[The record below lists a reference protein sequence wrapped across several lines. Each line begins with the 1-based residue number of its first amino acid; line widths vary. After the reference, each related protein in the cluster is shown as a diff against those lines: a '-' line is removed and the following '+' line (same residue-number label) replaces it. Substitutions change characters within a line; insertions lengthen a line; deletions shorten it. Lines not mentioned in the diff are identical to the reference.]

1 MEYSIQKLEK
11 STVEISISIDKAE
24 WTNYIQEAYNKNKF
38 RYTLEG
44 FRKGKV
50 PFNVLVKR
58 YGIEVFF
65 EDAMDIAMQKA
76 YGEVLQK
83 EKLDPV
89 SRPDVD
95 INVVDEDSLKFT
107 IRVANYP
114 EFEVAPYTGLTFK
127 KVVNKV
133 KKAEIDAEINR
144 ELEAR
149 RPIVTV
155 TDRAVQDGDMITLD
169 YSGAVDGVKFEGG
182 TAEDQALTIGS
193 KQFIPGFEEQ
203 LIGKEIGVQCDINVT
218 FPAEYHA
225 ADLAGK
231 EAVFTCTVKEIKTKQ
246 EVALDDEFA
255 KDLGFDKL
263 SEYKADVK
271 ARLQKKADENAINE
285 ENEAIL
291 TSIVDATN
299 IDIPDCMIEEELDR
313 FVANMKQNMAQY
325 GLKFEDYLTYAQT
338 TEEAIRQD
346 RKDAAIKELKI
357 GMVIEAIVKKENLV
371 PTKEDFD
378 AEIKKMAES
387 QGMTEEEF
395 AKNADERTYNYMMT
409 RLMDEKL
416 IAFLR
421 ANNVLEEKKSTKKAT
436 DKATDAE

>member
-11 STVEISISIDKAE
+11 STVEISISIEKAE
-24 WTNYIQEAYNKNKF
+24 WENYIKEAYNKNKF
-38 RYTLEG
+38 RYALEG

-65 EDAMDIAMQKA
+65 EDAMDIAMSKA
-76 YGEVLQK
+76 YGEILEK

-89 SRPDVD
+89 SRPQVD
-95 INVVDEDSLKFT
+95 INIVDAEGLKFS
-107 IRVANYP
+107 IGVALYP

-144 ELEAR
+144 ELEGNAR
-149 RPIVTV
+149 FINV

-169 YSGAVDGVKFEGG
+169 YSGAIDGVKFEGG
-182 TAEDQALTIGS
+182 TAQDQALTIGS
-193 KQFIPGFEEQ
+193 NQFIPGFEAQ
-203 LIGKEIGVQCDINVT
+203 LIGKEIGVECDINVT
-218 FPAEYHA
+218 FPTEYHA

-231 EAVFTCTVKEIKTKQ
+231 DAVFTCTVKEIKVK
-246 EVALDDEFA
+246 ELPALDDEFA

-263 SEYKADVK
+263 ADYKADVK
-271 ARLQKKADENAINE
+271 ARLQKKADEEAITKENE
-285 ENEAIL
+285 EIL
-291 TSIVDATN
+291 STIVDATV

-313 FVANMKQNMAQY
+313 FVGNMKANMAQY

-338 TEEAIRQD
+338 TEEEIRKE
-346 RKDAAIKELKI
+346 RKEATTKELKV
-357 GMVIEAIVKKENLV
+357 GMVMEAIIKKENLV

-387 QGMTEEEF
+387 QGMSEEEF

-421 ANNVLEEKKSTKKAT
+421 ANNAIEEKKASKKA
-436 DKATDAE
+436 ADAE

>member
-11 STVEISISIDKAE
+11 STVEISISIEKAE
-24 WTNYIQEAYNKNKF
+24 WENYIKEAYNKNKF
-38 RYTLEG
+38 RYALEG

-65 EDAMDIAMQKA
+65 EDAMDIAMGKA
-76 YGEVLQK
+76 YSEILEK

-89 SRPDVD
+89 SRPQVD
-95 INVVDEDSLKFT
+95 INVVDAEGLKFS
-107 IRVANYP
+107 IGVALYP

-144 ELEAR
+144 ELEGNAR
-149 RPIVTV
+149 FINV

-169 YSGAVDGVKFEGG
+169 YSGAIDGVKFEGG
-182 TAEDQALTIGS
+182 TAQDQALTIGS
-193 KQFIPGFEEQ
+193 NQFIPGFEAQ
-203 LIGKEIGVQCDINVT
+203 LIGKEIGVECDITVT
-218 FPAEYHA
+218 FPTEYHA

-231 EAVFTCTVKEIKTKQ
+231 DAVFTCTVKEIKVK
-246 EVALDDEFA
+246 ELPALDDEFA

-263 SEYKADVK
+263 ADYKADVK
-271 ARLQKKADENAINE
+271 ARLQKKADEEAITKENE
-285 ENEAIL
+285 EIL
-291 TSIVDATN
+291 STIVDATV

-313 FVANMKQNMAQY
+313 FVGNMKANMAQY

-338 TEEAIRQD
+338 TEEEIRKE
-346 RKDAAIKELKI
+346 RKEASTKELKV
-357 GMVIEAIVKKENLV
+357 GMVMEAIIKKENLV

-387 QGMTEEEF
+387 QGMSEEEF

-421 ANNVLEEKKSTKKAT
+421 ANNAIEEKKSSKKA
-436 DKATDAE
+436 ADAE

>member
-1 MEYSIQKLEK
+1 MEYSIQKLAK
-11 STVEISISIDKAE
+11 SSVEISISIEKEE

-58 YGIEVFF
+58 YGVEVFF
-65 EDAMDIAMQKA
+65 EDAMDIAMSKT

-89 SRPDVD
+89 SRPEVDV
-95 INVVDEDSLKFT
+95 NVVDADGLKFT
-107 IRVANYP
+107 VGVALYP

-127 KVVNKV
+127 KVVAKV

-144 ELEAR
+144 ELEGNAR
-149 RPIVTV
+149 FINV
-155 TDRAVQDGDMITLD
+155 TDRAVQNGDMIVLD

-182 TAEDQALTIGS
+182 TAQDYSLTIGS
-193 KQFIPGFEEQ
+193 NSFIPGFEDQ
-203 LIGKEIGVQCDINVT
+203 LIGKEIGVESDINVT
-218 FPAEYHA
+218 FPTEYHA

-231 EAVFTCTVKEIKTKQ
+231 EAVFTCTVKEIKVK
-246 EVALDDEFA
+246 EVPALDDEFA

-263 SEYKADVK
+263 TEYKADVK
-271 ARLQKKADENAINE
+271 ARLLKKAEENAINE

-291 TSIVDATN
+291 TAIVDATE

-313 FVANMKQNMAQY
+313 FVNNMKANMAQY
-325 GLKFEDYLTYAQT
+325 GLKFDDYLKYAQT
-338 TEEAIRQD
+338 TEEDIRKE
-346 RKDAAIKELKI
+346 RKDAATKELKI

-387 QGMTEEEF
+387 QGMSEEEF

-421 ANNVLEEKKSTKKAT
+421 ANNTLEEKKATKKV
-436 DKATDAE
+436 TDAE

>member
-11 STVEISISIDKAE
+11 STVEISVSIEKAE
-24 WTNYIQEAYNKNKF
+24 WENYIKEAYNKNKF
-38 RYTLEG
+38 RYALEG

-65 EDAMDIAMQKA
+65 EDAMDIAMGKA
-76 YGEVLQK
+76 YSEILEK

-89 SRPDVD
+89 SRPQVD
-95 INVVDEDSLKFT
+95 INVVDAEGLKFS
-107 IRVANYP
+107 IGVALYP

-144 ELEAR
+144 ELEGNAR
-149 RPIVTV
+149 FINV

-169 YSGAVDGVKFEGG
+169 YSGAIDGVKFEGG
-182 TAEDQALTIGS
+182 TAQDQALTIGS
-193 KQFIPGFEEQ
+193 NQFIPGFEAQ
-203 LIGKEIGVQCDINVT
+203 LIGKEIGVECDITVT
-218 FPAEYHA
+218 FPTEYHA
-225 ADLAGK
+225 TDLAGK
-231 EAVFTCTVKEIKTKQ
+231 DAVFTCTVKEIKVK
-246 EVALDDEFA
+246 ELPALDDEFA

-263 SEYKADVK
+263 ADYKADVK
-271 ARLQKKADENAINE
+271 ARLQKKADEEAITKENE
-285 ENEAIL
+285 EIL
-291 TSIVDATN
+291 STIVDATV

-313 FVANMKQNMAQY
+313 FVGNMKANMAQY
-325 GLKFEDYLTYAQT
+325 GLKFEDYLAYAQT
-338 TEEAIRQD
+338 TEEEIRKE
-346 RKDAAIKELKI
+346 RKEASTKELKV
-357 GMVIEAIVKKENLV
+357 GMVMEAIIKKENLV

-387 QGMTEEEF
+387 QGMSEEEF

-421 ANNVLEEKKSTKKAT
+421 ANNAIEEKKASKKA
-436 DKATDAE
+436 ADAE

>member
-11 STVEISISIDKAE
+11 STVEISVSIEKAE
-24 WTNYIQEAYNKNKF
+24 WENYIKEAYNKNKF
-38 RYTLEG
+38 RYALEG

-65 EDAMDIAMQKA
+65 EDAMDIAMGKA
-76 YGEVLQK
+76 YSEILEK

-89 SRPDVD
+89 SRPQVD
-95 INVVDEDSLKFT
+95 INVVDAEGLKFS
-107 IRVANYP
+107 IGVALYP

-144 ELEAR
+144 ELEGNAR
-149 RPIVTV
+149 FINV

-169 YSGAVDGVKFEGG
+169 YSGAIDGVKFEGG
-182 TAEDQALTIGS
+182 TAQDQALTIGS
-193 KQFIPGFEEQ
+193 NQFIPGFEAQ
-203 LIGKEIGVQCDINVT
+203 LIGKEIGVECDITVT
-218 FPAEYHA
+218 FPTEYHA
-225 ADLAGK
+225 TDLAGK
-231 EAVFTCTVKEIKTKQ
+231 DAVFTCTVKEIKVK
-246 EVALDDEFA
+246 ELPALDDEFA

-263 SEYKADVK
+263 ADYKADVK
-271 ARLQKKADENAINE
+271 ARLQKKADEEAITKENE
-285 ENEAIL
+285 EIL
-291 TSIVDATN
+291 STIVDATV

-313 FVANMKQNMAQY
+313 FVGNMKANMAQY

-338 TEEAIRQD
+338 TEEEIRKE
-346 RKDAAIKELKI
+346 RKEASTKELKV
-357 GMVIEAIVKKENLV
+357 GMVMEAIIKKENLV

-387 QGMTEEEF
+387 QGMSEEEF

-421 ANNVLEEKKSTKKAT
+421 ANNAIEEKKASKKA
-436 DKATDAE
+436 ADAE

>member
-11 STVEISISIDKAE
+11 STVEISVSIEKAE
-24 WTNYIQEAYNKNKF
+24 WENYIKEAYNKNKF
-38 RYTLEG
+38 RYALEG

-65 EDAMDIAMQKA
+65 EDAMDIAMGKA
-76 YGEVLQK
+76 YSEILEK

-89 SRPDVD
+89 SRPQVD
-95 INVVDEDSLKFT
+95 INVVDAEGLKFS
-107 IRVANYP
+107 IGVALYP

-144 ELEAR
+144 ELEGNAR
-149 RPIVTV
+149 FINV

-169 YSGAVDGVKFEGG
+169 YSGAIDGVKFEGG
-182 TAEDQALTIGS
+182 TAQDQALTIGS
-193 KQFIPGFEEQ
+193 NQFIPGFEAQ
-203 LIGKEIGVQCDINVT
+203 LIGKEIGVECDITVT
-218 FPAEYHA
+218 FPTEYHA

-231 EAVFTCTVKEIKTKQ
+231 DAVFTCTVKEIKVK
-246 EVALDDEFA
+246 ELPALDDEFA

-263 SEYKADVK
+263 ADYKADVK
-271 ARLQKKADENAINE
+271 ARLQKKADEEAITKENE
-285 ENEAIL
+285 EIL
-291 TSIVDATN
+291 STIVDATV

-313 FVANMKQNMAQY
+313 FVGNMKANMAQY

-338 TEEAIRQD
+338 TEEEIRKE
-346 RKDAAIKELKI
+346 RKEASTKELKV
-357 GMVIEAIVKKENLV
+357 GMVMEAIIKKENLV

-387 QGMTEEEF
+387 QGMSEEEF

-421 ANNVLEEKKSTKKAT
+421 ANNAIEEKKSSKKA
-436 DKATDAE
+436 ADAE

>member
-1 MEYSIQKLEK
+1 MEYSIQKLAK
-11 STVEISISIDKAE
+11 SSVEISISIEKEE

-58 YGIEVFF
+58 YGVEVFF
-65 EDAMDIAMQKA
+65 EDAMDIAMSKT

-89 SRPDVD
+89 SRPEVDV
-95 INVVDEDSLKFT
+95 NVVDADGLKFT
-107 IRVANYP
+107 VGVALYP

-127 KVVNKV
+127 KVVAKV

-144 ELEAR
+144 ELEGNAR
-149 RPIVTV
+149 FINV
-155 TDRAVQDGDMITLD
+155 TDRAVQNGDMIVLD

-182 TAEDQALTIGS
+182 TAQDYSLTIGS
-193 KQFIPGFEEQ
+193 NSFIPGFEDQ
-203 LIGKEIGVQCDINVT
+203 LIGKEIGVESDINVT
-218 FPAEYHA
+218 FPTEYHA
-225 ADLAGK
+225 GDLAGK
-231 EAVFTCTVKEIKTKQ
+231 EAVFTCTVKEIKVK
-246 EVALDDEFA
+246 EVPALDDEFA

-263 SEYKADVK
+263 TEYKADVK
-271 ARLQKKADENAINE
+271 ARLLKKAEENAINE

-291 TSIVDATN
+291 TAIVDATE

-313 FVANMKQNMAQY
+313 FVNNMKANMAQY
-325 GLKFEDYLTYAQT
+325 GLKFDDYLKYAQT
-338 TEEAIRQD
+338 TEEDIRKE
-346 RKDAAIKELKI
+346 RKDAATKELKI

-387 QGMTEEEF
+387 QGMSEEEF

-421 ANNVLEEKKSTKKAT
+421 ANNTLEEKKATKKAT
-436 DKATDAE
+436 DAE

>member
-11 STVEISISIDKAE
+11 STVEISVSIEKEE
-24 WTNYIQEAYNKNKF
+24 WNGYIQEAYNKNKF
-38 RYTLEG
+38 RYSLEG

-58 YGIEVFF
+58 YGVEVFF

-76 YGEVLQK
+76 YGEVLEK
-83 EKLDPV
+83 EKLDVV
-89 SRPDVD
+89 SRPEVD
-95 INVVDEDSLKFT
+95 INVVDAEGLKFS
-107 IRVANYP
+107 IGVSVYP
-114 EFEVAPYTGLTFK
+114 EFEVAQYTGLTFK
-127 KVVNKV
+127 KVVKKV
-133 KKAEIDAEINR
+133 KKAEIDAEIAR
-144 ELEAR
+144 EQEGNAR
-149 RPIVTV
+149 FINV

-182 TAEDQALTIGS
+182 TATDQALTIGS
-193 KQFIPGFEEQ
+193 NQFIPGFEEQ
-203 LIGKEIGVQCDINVT
+203 LIGKEIGVECAINVT
-218 FPAEYHA
+218 FPTEYHA

-231 EAVFTCTVKEIKTKQ
+231 EAVFTCTVKEIKVK
-246 EVALDDEFA
+246 ELPALDDEFA

-263 SEYKADVK
+263 TEYKADVK
-271 ARLQKKADENAINE
+271 ARLQKAADESAMNE

-291 TSIVDATN
+291 TAIVDATE
-299 IDIPDCMIEEELDR
+299 IDIPDCMVEEELDR
-313 FVANMKQNMAQY
+313 FVGNMKANMAQY
-325 GLKFEDYLTYAQT
+325 GLKFEDYLKYAQT
-338 TEEAIRQD
+338 TEEDIRNE
-346 RKDAAIKELKI
+346 RRDASIKELKI

-416 IAFLR
+416 IAYLR
-421 ANNVLEEKKSTKKAT
+421 ANNTLEEKKSTKKA
-436 DKATDAE
+436 ATDAE

>member
-1 MEYSIQKLEK
+1 MEYSIQKLAK
-11 STVEISISIDKAE
+11 SSVEISISIEKEE
-24 WTNYIQEAYNKNKF
+24 WSNYIQEAYNKNKF

-58 YGIEVFF
+58 YGVEVFF
-65 EDAMDIAMQKA
+65 EDAMDIAMSKT

-89 SRPDVD
+89 SRPEVDV
-95 INVVDEDSLKFT
+95 NVVDADGLKFT
-107 IRVANYP
+107 VGVALYP

-127 KVVNKV
+127 KVVAKV

-144 ELEAR
+144 ELEGNAR
-149 RPIVTV
+149 FINV
-155 TDRAVQDGDMITLD
+155 TDRAVQNGDMIVLD

-182 TAEDQALTIGS
+182 TAQDYSLTIGS
-193 KQFIPGFEEQ
+193 NSFIPGFEDQ
-203 LIGKEIGVQCDINVT
+203 LIGKEIGVESDINVT
-218 FPAEYHA
+218 FPTEYHA
-225 ADLAGK
+225 KDLAGK
-231 EAVFTCTVKEIKTKQ
+231 EAVFTCTVKEIKVK
-246 EVALDDEFA
+246 EVPALDDEFA

-263 SEYKADVK
+263 TEYKADVK
-271 ARLQKKADENAINE
+271 ARLLKKAEENAINE

-291 TSIVDATN
+291 TAIVDATE

-313 FVANMKQNMAQY
+313 FVNNMKANMAQY
-325 GLKFEDYLTYAQT
+325 GLKFDDYLKYAQT
-338 TEEAIRQD
+338 TEEDIRKE
-346 RKDAAIKELKI
+346 RKDAATKELKI

-387 QGMTEEEF
+387 QGMSEEEF

-421 ANNVLEEKKSTKKAT
+421 ANNTLEEKKATTKKAT
-436 DKATDAE
+436 DAE

>member
-11 STVEISISIDKAE
+11 STVEISVSIEKAE
-24 WTNYIQEAYNKNKF
+24 WENYIKEAYNKNKF
-38 RYTLEG
+38 RYALEG

-65 EDAMDIAMQKA
+65 EDAMDIAMSKA
-76 YGEVLQK
+76 YGEILEK

-89 SRPDVD
+89 SRPQVDV
-95 INVVDEDSLKFT
+95 NVVDADGLKFS
-107 IRVANYP
+107 IGLALYP

-144 ELEAR
+144 ELEGNAR
-149 RPIVTV
+149 FINV

-169 YSGAVDGVKFEGG
+169 YSGAIDGVKFEGG
-182 TAEDQALTIGS
+182 TAQDQALTIGS
-193 KQFIPGFEEQ
+193 NQFIPGFEAQ
-203 LIGKEIGVQCDINVT
+203 LIGKEIGVECDITVT
-218 FPAEYHA
+218 FPTEYHA

-231 EAVFTCTVKEIKTKQ
+231 DAVFTCTVKEIKVK
-246 EVALDDEFA
+246 ELPALDDEFA

-263 SEYKADVK
+263 ADYKADVK
-271 ARLQKKADENAINE
+271 ERLQKKADEEAITKENE
-285 ENEAIL
+285 EIL
-291 TSIVDATN
+291 STIVDATV

-313 FVANMKQNMAQY
+313 FVGNMKANMAQY
-325 GLKFEDYLTYAQT
+325 GLKFEDYLAYAQT
-338 TEEAIRQD
+338 TEEEIRKE
-346 RKDAAIKELKI
+346 RKEATTKELKV
-357 GMVIEAIVKKENLV
+357 GMVMEAIIKKENLV

-387 QGMTEEEF
+387 QGMSEEEF

-421 ANNVLEEKKSTKKAT
+421 ANNAIEEKKSSKKA
-436 DKATDAE
+436 ADAE

>member
-38 RYTLEG
+38 RYALEG

-65 EDAMDIAMQKA
+65 EDAMDIAMSKA
-76 YGEVLQK
+76 YGEILEK

-89 SRPDVD
+89 SRPQVD
-95 INVVDEDSLKFT
+95 INVVDAEGLKFS
-107 IRVANYP
+107 IGVSLYP
-114 EFEVAPYTGLTFK
+114 EFEVASYTGLTFK

-144 ELEAR
+144 ELEGNAR
-149 RPIVTV
+149 FINV

-182 TAEDQALTIGS
+182 TAKDQALTIGS
-193 KQFIPGFEEQ
+193 NQFIPGFETQ
-203 LIGKEIGVQCDINVT
+203 LIGKEIGVECDINVT
-218 FPAEYHA
+218 FPTEYHA

-231 EAVFTCTVKEIKTKQ
+231 EAVFTCTVKEIKVK
-246 EVALDDEFA
+246 ELPALDDEFA

-263 SEYKADVK
+263 TEYKADVK
-271 ARLQKKADENAINE
+271 ARLQKKADEEAVTK
-285 ENEAIL
+285 ENETIL
-291 TSIVDATN
+291 STIVDATE

-313 FVANMKQNMAQY
+313 FVGNMKANMAQY

-338 TEEAIRQD
+338 TEEDIRKE
-346 RKDAAIKELKI
+346 RKDAATKELKV
-357 GMVIEAIVKKENLV
+357 GMVMEAIIKKENLV

-378 AEIKKMAES
+378 AEIKKMAEA
-387 QGMTEEEF
+387 QGMSEEEF

-421 ANNVLEEKKSTKKAT
+421 ANNTIEEKKATKKSA
-436 DKATDAE
+436 DAE

>member
-65 EDAMDIAMQKA
+65 EDAMDIAMSKT
-76 YGEVLQK
+76 YSEVLQK

-89 SRPDVD
+89 SRPEVDV
-95 INVVDEDSLKFT
+95 NVVDADGLKFS
-107 IRVANYP
+107 VGVSLYP
-114 EFEVAPYTGLTFK
+114 EFEVAQYTGLTFK
-127 KVVNKV
+127 KVVKKV
-133 KKAEIDAEINR
+133 KKADVDAEIAR
-144 ELEAR
+144 EQEGNAR
-149 RPIVTV
+149 FVNV
-155 TDRAVQDGDMITLD
+155 SDRAVQDGDMITLD

-182 TAEDQALTIGS
+182 TATDYALTIGS
-193 KQFIPGFEEQ
+193 KSFIPGFEDQ
-203 LIGKEIGVQCDINVT
+203 LIGKEIGVESDITVT
-218 FPAEYHA
+218 FPTEYHA

-231 EAVFTCTVKEIKTKQ
+231 EAVFTCTVKEIKVK
-246 EVALDDEFA
+246 EIPALDDEFA

-263 SEYKADVK
+263 ADYKADVK
-271 ARLQKKADENAINE
+271 ARLQKKADDEAMNE

-291 TSIVDATN
+291 TAIVDATN
-299 IDIPDCMIEEELDR
+299 IDIPDCMVEEELDR
-313 FVANMKQNMAQY
+313 FVGNMKANMAQY

-338 TEEAIRQD
+338 TEEDIRKE
-346 RKDAAIKELKI
+346 RREASIKELKI

-371 PTKEDFD
+371 PTKEDFE
-378 AEIKKMAES
+378 AEIKKNAEA
-387 QGMTEEEF
+387 QGMSEEEF

-416 IAFLR
+416 IAYLR
-421 ANNVLEEKKSTKKAT
+421 ANNTLEEKKATKKTA
-436 DKATDAE
+436 DAE